1 MFSSITI
8 ASSTTK
14 PNERITAISDMLL
27 RLKFSSRITTKV
39 PRIENGSASAGIS
52 VADGVLQEQEDDED
66 DEHRA
71 SPASSA

>member
-27 RLKFSSRITTKV
+27 RLKSSSRMTMKV
-39 PRIENGSASAGIS
+39 PRIEKGRASAGIS
-52 VADGVLQEQEDDED
+52 VAEAFC
-66 DEHRA
+66 RNR
-71 SPASSA
+71 